1 MEKKKSLL
9 SLTWPIFLEVFF
21 FMLLGSVDVFMLGKY
36 SDNAAGAVG
45 VVNQV
50 VGLSGLI
57 FTIIT
62 TGTSIICAQYI
73 GAGKS
78 NDEISKL
85 VGAALQVNGLF
96 GVLMSVVMMA
106 FPKQLLTFMKL
117 EDELFDEGIAY
128 MSIVGGFVF
137 VQAIVNTFSAILR
150 SYGKTKM
157 CMVNT
162 ICMNLFNIVMNYML
176 IFGHGPFDEMGVRGA
191 AISTTISKIIALVV
205 LGIYACKTVLKELRF
220 KHIFTFQKEE
230 LKKILYLGLPSAGE
244 TISYNLARLMITRVV
259 TTIGSVAVITN
270 TYVSTI
276 TNYNYLFA
284 VALAQGTSIM
294 IGWKVGAGKK
304 EEAYKLCLSSFFKGF
319 SLSMIITAICLI
331 FGKYILGYFTDS
343 EDIIK
348 LGVIIFALDFIN
360 EAGRSANLI
369 IIGALRAAGDVRFPV
384 IIGIFSNWIVAAFL
398 SYVFGIVL
406 DMGFV
411 GVWLALGLD
420 EVIRGVIMFVR
431 WKNKKWMNKTI

>member
-1 MEKKKSLL
+1 MKQKLL
-9 SLTWPIFLEVFF
+9 SLTWPIFLESFF

-36 SDNAAGAVG
+36 SDNAAGAIG

-62 TGTSIICAQYI
+62 TGTAIICAQYI
-73 GAGKS
+73 GAKKS
-78 NDEISKL
+78 DEEISKL
-85 VGAALQVNGLF
+85 IGAALQVNAFF
-96 GVLMSVVMMA
+96 GIVMSIIMVV
-106 FPKQLLTFMKL
+106 FSEELLHFMKL
-117 EDELFDEGIAY
+117 EEELFNEGIEY
-128 MSIVGGFVF
+128 MNIVGGFVF
-137 VQAIVNTFSAILR
+137 VQAIVNTFSAVLR

-157 CMVNT
+157 CMINT
-162 ICMNLFNIVMNYML
+162 LCMNLLNIGMNYML
-176 IFGHGPFDEMGVRGA
+176 IFGHGPFPEMGAKGA
-191 AISTTISKIIALVV
+191 AVSTTISKVIVLFV
-205 LGIYACKTVLKELRF
+205 LGIYALKTVAKNLKI
-220 KHIFTFQKEE
+220 KHVISFQKEE
-230 LKKILYLGLPSAGE
+230 LKKILNLGLPSAGE
-244 TISYNLARLMITRVV
+244 TISYNLARIMITRVV
-259 TTIGSVAVITN
+259 STIGSVAVITN

-284 VALAQGTSIM
+284 VAIAQGTSIM

-304 EEAYKLCLSSFFKGF
+304 DEAYKLCLNSFFKGF
-319 SLSMIITAICLI
+319 SLSMVITACCLI

-343 EDIIK
+343 EEIIK

-384 IIGIFSNWIVAAFL
+384 IIGILSNWFIAVLL
-398 SYVFGIVL
+398 SYVFGIVF

-411 GVWLALGLD
+411 GVWLALGID
-420 EVIRGVIMFVR
+420 EVIRGIIMFIR
-431 WKNKKWMNKTI
+431 WKNKKWINKTV